1 MAKLIYEILGEDANG
16 DDWFAAADDPAV
28 ADAFAKQFR
37 DEGLTNVRMT
47 KVEASQWAA
56 SSFPPQPPLG

>member
-1 MAKLIYEILGEDANG
+1 LAKPMYEILGEDANG

-37 DEGLTNVRMT
+37 DEGLTNVRT
-47 KVEASQWAA
+47 SKIDASQWTER
-56 SSFPPQPPLG
+56 SFAPPHLS

>member
-1 MAKLIYEILGEDANG
+1 MYEILGEDANG

-37 DEGLTNVRMT
+37 DEGLTNVRT
-47 KVEASQWAA
+47 SRIDAAHWAA
-56 SSFPPQPPLG
+56 SSSATLSPPPWG

>member
-1 MAKLIYEILGEDANG
+1 MYEILGEDANG

-37 DEGLTNVRMT
+37 DEGLTNVRMS
-47 KVEASQWAA
+47 KIEASLWTE
-56 SSFPPQPPLG
+56 SSSAPPQLG

>member
-1 MAKLIYEILGEDANG
+1 MAKPMYEILGEDANG

-37 DEGLTNVRMT
+37 DEGLTNVRMSRID
-47 KVEASQWAA
+47 ASHWTGG
-56 SSFPPQPPLG
+56 SSTPPPPLG